1 MLTKK
6 YRLLYADGQIQN
18 ADWQEVQT
26 GFTWPGGGL
35 SSFESDNLADV
46 QALVDSLGLTLPVA
60 LNQPTL

>member
-26 GFTWPGGGL
+26 GFTWPGDGL

-46 QALVDSLGLTLPVA
+46 QALVDSLGIALPVDQNA
-60 LNQPTL
+60 P